1 VWYNIYVNKESR
13 YSINKRR
20 KGNENMANVK
30 KLTKK
35 DKFNALLALA
45 EVKSN
50 PSLVEFINHEIEL
63 LDKKNSAEKKPTAQ
77 QTANDSIKSAILAKM
92 VEGKKYTITD
102 LIKSVPECADLTNQR
117 VSALIRQLVDK
128 GEVVRTEDKRKAY
141 FSLA

>member
-1 VWYNIYVNKESR
+1 MREPNYSRKSNGEKEM
-13 YSINKRR
+13 Y
-20 KGNENMANVK
+20 MANVK

-35 DKFNALLALA
+35 DKFNALLSIA

-50 PSLVEFINHEIEL
+50 ADLVEFITHEIEL

-77 QTANDSIKSAILAKM
+77 QTANDSIKSAILGNM

-102 LIKSVPECADLTNQR
+102 LIKTVPECADLTNQR